1 MIFKEK
7 ESTPDLDE
15 VDLKILRILQEDS
28 RISNTKLAQAVNL
41 SETPCWRRW
50 KRLEE
55 YGLISRYR
63 AVLDRRKL
71 GFGVVAFVNVTFQTH
86 NMDPTMEFEK
96 KMQELDWIIMCHCIT
111 GSVDYLVQMVASDL
125 DEFGERI
132 NALRLIPG
140 VNAIQSQISVNEVK
154 ETSSLPLSR

>member
-1 MIFKEK
+1 MTHKEK
-7 ESTPDLDE
+7 ETPIELDE

-55 YGLISRYR
+55 NGLISRYR

-96 KMQELDWIIMCHCIT
+96 NAGIGLDRYVSLHH
-111 GSVDYLVQMVASDL
+111 
-125 DEFGERI
+125 GECGLFSANGCVR
-132 NALRLIPG
+132 P
-140 VNAIQSQISVNEVK
+140 
-154 ETSSLPLSR
+154 